1 MDPIAPRAEVTV
13 YSPLFS
19 AFRQQLQGT
28 AVSIGRAS
36 DCAIPIKDR
45 YLSRKH
51 AEIVSDRGSW
61 ILKDCG
67 SANGTYLNGTRVER
81 DHTLQTGDRIRL
93 GDTEIVFETAEHNT
107 DRILAIADTAETSPS
122 MTISIPVNEIEQ
134 PGGKADTGDLA
145 KLRTLNVLARELIE
159 DRPTEELFGYIVDRV
174 LKHTQASRVALG
186 LLGPDGKS
194 FINVEVRRQDKS
206 DTSELRISHTVLNE
220 VVEEKKAL
228 AFMDVSGD
236 EKLSRAQSI
245 IMQGIHSI
253 LCAPL
258 MIGQSVVGVLYVD
271 YLFTQRQIAEDDV
284 RLVAQIARFAAIKLE
299 TTRLREEAIQ
309 KRIMDEELKTASVIQ
324 RGLLPP
330 APSGIAGYTFS
341 GANRACRTVSGDYYD
356 FVRRPDGR
364 LYFVI
369 ADVSGKGITAGLMMA
384 GLQASF
390 RIFCKS
396 DPTPADL
403 VSQLNDALKDTLPQ
417 SKFVTLFLGRLDMA
431 TGVIEYANAGHTPP
445 LWVRREGVQ
454 ELTETD
460 LVLGVVTRAEFRG
473 HKLQLAPGDALV
485 LFTDGVTEA
494 ENEEGED
501 LGGLVH
507 VTKRLERMHGAGAD
521 ELSSALEA
529 VVRDHMGDAPL
540 ADDVTLV
547 VVSRNRESG
556 AGSSQSEEFDLTAS
570 DARRPT
576 TEPR

>member
-1 MDPIAPRAEVTV
+1 MEPIAPRAEVTV

-19 AFRQQLQGT
+19 PFRQQLQGA

-36 DCAIPIKDR
+36 DCSIPIKDR

-51 AEIVSDRGSW
+51 AEIVADGGSW

-67 SANGTYLNGTRVER
+67 SANGTYLNGSRVER
-81 DHTLQTGDRIRL
+81 DHPLRTGDRIRL

-107 DRILAIADTAETSPS
+107 DRILAVADTPADTSPS

-145 KLRTLNVLARELIE
+145 RLRTLNVLARELIE

-174 LKHTQASRVALG
+174 LEHTQASRAALG

-194 FINVEVRRQDKS
+194 FVNVEVRRQDKS
-206 DTSELRISHTVLNE
+206 DSSEVRISNTVLSE

-228 AFMDVSGD
+228 AFMDVSVD

-245 IMQGIHSI
+245 IMQGIRSI

-271 YLFTQRQIAEDDV
+271 YLFTHRTIAEDDV

-324 RGLLPP
+324 RGLLPS
-330 APSGIAGYTFS
+330 APSGIDGYTFS
-341 GANRACRTVSGDYYD
+341 GVNRPCRTVSGDYYD

-364 LYFVI
+364 MYFVI

-396 DPTPADL
+396 DPTPAEL

-417 SKFVTLFLGRLDMA
+417 SKFVTLFLGRLDLA

-445 LWVRREGVQ
+445 LWVRREGVE

-473 HKLQLAPGDALV
+473 HSLQLVPGDALV

-501 LGGLVH
+501 LGGLDH
-507 VTKRLERMHGAGAD
+507 VTKRLAAMHGTGAD
-521 ELSSALEA
+521 ELTSAIESA
-529 VVRDHMGDAPL
+529 VIEHVGDVPM

-547 VVSRNRESG
+547 VVSRN
-556 AGSSQSEEFDLTAS
+556 AT
-570 DARRPT
+570 
-576 TEPR
+576 